1 MTKLEKAIA
10 EMKDVVMAEMLS
22 AANLMN
28 YIEEVENY
36 IQNGDPEYVTTAL
49 GSIGMQRRDYVIEK
63 EWYKN
68 KTRELEC
75 WNNIL
80 KAAKE
85 EKGL

>member
-10 EMKDVVMAEMLS
+10 EMEAVVMAEMLS

-28 YIEEVENY
+28 YIEEVKSY
-36 IQNGDPEYVTTAL
+36 IENGDPYYITAAIR
-49 GSIGMQRRDYVIEK
+49 SIGMQRHDYVTEK

-68 KTRELEC
+68 KAREREC

-80 KAAKE
+80 KAAEE

>member
-10 EMKDVVMAEMLS
+10 EMKTVVMAEMLS

-36 IQNGDPEYVTTAL
+36 IQDGDPDYVTTAIR
-49 GSIGMQRRDYVIEK
+49 SIGMQRRDYVIQK
-63 EWYKN
+63 GWYKN

-80 KAAKE
+80 EAAKE